1 MGVRKVTGELAGDIA
16 DHFYF
21 LIFFL
26 CGGECGVE
34 VPLLRNHPS
43 SGMVR
48 VVYAVRSIA
57 AAVSTT

>member
-1 MGVRKVTGELAGDIA
+1 MGLRQVTGELAADIA

-34 VPLLRNHPS
+34 APVLRNHPS

-48 VVYAVRSIA
+48 VVYVVRSIA
-57 AAVSTT
+57 ADVSTT